1 MNKRI
6 EELARQATKDV
17 ETRPDTGIC
26 SMEKYNAR
34 FAELIVQQCILAVEM
49 KTNTHHVHTT
59 FDESLV
65 LHTINNS
72 VKAIK
77 EHMGVE

>member
-1 MNKRI
+1 
-6 EELARQATKDV
+6 
-17 ETRPDTGIC
+17 
-26 SMEKYNAR
+26 MEKYNAR